1 LIIDVHKR
9 YLLFLIL
16 MRLNLHPTLQE
27 KTCIFFILQMKSQ
40 SAKLV
45 TMNVEESFE
54 GQVHSVRKI
63 GAGSEK

>member
-1 LIIDVHKR
+1 
-9 YLLFLIL
+9 